1 MKKSV
6 VKRIRITRTGKIVR
20 RRMSVNHFRTRRS
33 QKNIRKN
40 RKMTS
45 LDHPKKSFMKLLY

>member
-1 MKKSV
+1 
-6 VKRIRITRTGKIVR
+6 
-20 RRMSVNHFRTRRS
+20 MSVNHFRTRRS